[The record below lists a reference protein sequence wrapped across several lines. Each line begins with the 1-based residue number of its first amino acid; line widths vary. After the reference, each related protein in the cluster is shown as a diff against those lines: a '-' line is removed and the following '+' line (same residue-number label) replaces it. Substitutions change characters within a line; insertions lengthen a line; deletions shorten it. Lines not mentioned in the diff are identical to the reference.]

1 MWAWEGGTLN
11 DWVATAAW
19 TANVDRSF
27 VDRSFVVRSFVVRS
41 FVRSLFVVRSAFVV
55 VVVVDAVAAAVR
67 WIVGAAVVAS
77 VDVNKLLWAVCLW

>member
-1 MWAWEGGTLN
+1 
-11 DWVATAAW
+11 
-19 TANVDRSF
+19 
-27 VDRSFVVRSFVVRS
+27 
-41 FVRSLFVVRSAFVV
+41 LFVVRSAFV